1 MKSTQVWVTRDANKD
16 YIKIWAKEPV
26 WVATN
31 RVWTGKDYLGIC
43 CLEEWPGPDF
53 TGSGYDEY
61 KMKVAVLN
69 SNTATYRI
77 LPESATHGNNRVLSK
92 NSDFLDHTSMMWKKV
107 QKVELCIN

>member
-61 KMKVAVLN
+61 KMKVAV
-69 SNTATYRI
+69 SF
-77 LPESATHGNNRVLSK
+77 SK
-92 NSDFLDHTSMMWKKV
+92 I
-107 QKVELCIN
+107 E